1 MKFSTFSLLFVFCLL
16 AFAQADTVKPKP
28 KPKPKKHSHYQ
39 TQAPSMMNTMFVT
52 SNTPC
57 DTDALESS
65 DIVKS
70 ATTTTLEST
79 GIVAVLG
86 GVAVACVVAIVAI
99 VRKPVVEHEV
109 LPDSSEQAVD
119 RML

>member
-1 MKFSTFSLLFVFCLL
+1 
-16 AFAQADTVKPKP
+16 
-28 KPKPKKHSHYQ
+28 
-39 TQAPSMMNTMFVT
+39 
-52 SNTPC
+52 
-57 DTDALESS
+57 LESS
-65 DIVKS
+65 DIVNS

-99 VRKPVVEHEV
+99 VRKPEVEHEA
-109 LPDSSEQAVD
+109 LPTASENAVD